1 MLLTTDNDSNE
12 LTAEFSKGALVW
24 YNFKNNSHIMYI
36 YNDILDD
43 GVIDF
48 LKSKGCVDTFHV
60 GKDLLNKS
68 GIDYSVK
75 YDYIVGI
82 DILEE
87 CSEVKRLLEICK
99 LLLLEQKT
107 DLQLSISAEIGIHI
121 PITALMGLNI
131 TGE

>member
-1 MLLTTDNDSNE
+1 
-12 LTAEFSKGALVW
+12 
-24 YNFKNNSHIMYI
+24 MYL
-36 YNDILDD
+36 YNDIPDD

-68 GIDYSVK
+68 DIDYSVK

-87 CSEVKRLLEICK
+87 CREVKRLLEICK
-99 LLLLEQKT
+99 LLLKPYGRL
-107 DLQLSISAEIGIHI
+107 IIGAENRFAIKYFC
-121 PITALMGLNI
+121 
-131 TGE
+131 